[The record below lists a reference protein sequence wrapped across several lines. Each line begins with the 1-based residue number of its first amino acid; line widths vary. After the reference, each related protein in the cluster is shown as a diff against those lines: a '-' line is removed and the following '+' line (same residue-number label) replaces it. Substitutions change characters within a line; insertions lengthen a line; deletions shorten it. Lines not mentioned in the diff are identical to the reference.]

1 MIRLDSSLDNKKIF
15 FKLIVAFILFSAIIL
30 NMSNVSA
37 NAELLNPN
45 YAFTTNYYDSFGEPN
60 LFASVIGDLEFE
72 RGETVRLKIILVNK
86 GALTGFK
93 YRTSVGTDE
102 LKHLMSLKELEYESM
117 RTTAL
122 GLEAQL
128 ISNSPF
134 IDIEPDT
141 NVQTIESLIP
151 GELPEDPLIF
161 TMTISNNAPS
171 GMYYLQLPVSYE
183 YQNQVLMTTND
194 VIRLGITTL
203 DHTVHYTTANKTLV
217 IPIFIQESPRFEI
230 ANVSG
235 NLVQGKSQTIEVIY
249 KNTGEK
255 IAYDA
260 IARIV
265 AMQPLTVKQP
275 IVRLGTIKPGESK
288 TLSFEISAD
297 SGAVT
302 KTYGL
307 DSEIKY
313 LNDDNEIEISDNL
326 MVSIPLEEAEKK
338 LSAFM
343 LAMAGVII
351 LVIYLIV
358 NTLRNFKKYD

>member
-1 MIRLDSSLDNKKIF
+1 MSKLNSSLDNKKMF
-15 FKLIVAFILFSAIIL
+15 FKLIVAFVLFSSIIL
-30 NMSNVSA
+30 NISTVS
-37 NAELLNPN
+37 AELLNPN

-60 LFASVIGDLEFE
+60 LFASVIGDPEFE
-72 RGETVRLKIILVNK
+72 RGETVQLKINLVNK

-93 YRTSVGTDE
+93 YRTSVGTDKF
-102 LKHLMSLKELEYESM
+102 KHLMSLKEIQYESM
-117 RTTAL
+117 RTTAF
-122 GLEAQL
+122 GLEVQL

-141 NVQTIESLIP
+141 KVQTIESLIP
-151 GELPEDPLIF
+151 GELPEDPLTF
-161 TMTISNNAPS
+161 TLTLSNNAPA

-183 YQNQVLMTTND
+183 YQNQVQMTTND
-194 VIRLGITTL
+194 VMRMGITTL

-235 NLVQGKSQTIEVIY
+235 NLVPGKKQSIEVIY

-265 AMQPLTVKQP
+265 AMQPITVNQP
-275 IVRLGTIKPGESK
+275 VVRLGTIEPGDSK
-288 TLSFEISAD
+288 TVSFEIFAD
-297 SGAVT
+297 SSAIT

-313 LNDDNEIEISDNL
+313 LNDDDEIEISDNL
-326 MVSIPLEEAEKK
+326 KVSIPLEEAEKK
-338 LSAFM
+338 VSAFM

-358 NTLRNFKKYD
+358 NTLRNLKKYE